1 MQQTKSILDSDWLFS
16 FLFLV
21 ICNIDKLSF
30 TRSIFLGITVFVV
43 MKQVQKGMKLCVK
56 PAAVATHLSPVEME
70 SSLTNQT
77 V

>member
-1 MQQTKSILDSDWLFS
+1 MQQTKSILIGCVVSC
-16 FLFLV
+16 FLYSV
-21 ICNIDKLSF
+21 ILKTQF